1 MSDNRDGA
9 DPTVGEHAVGEHR
22 YGRAPSVISLVTGA
36 SSGIGMAFAR
46 RLAARGDDLVIV
58 ARSEGR
64 LKELADEIQS
74 GLGREVEVMTA
85 DLTLGDDVARVE
97 QRLQSDERPVELLVN
112 NAGFGT
118 AGRFVELPVGRED
131 EEIRLNVLA
140 LMRLT
145 HAALPGMVKR
155 GRGGVINVSSVGAF
169 QPGPNNATYS
179 ATKAFVLSF
188 SEALHEELRGT
199 GVNLLALCPGFTRT
213 EFQERGGFDTEH
225 IPKLAW
231 QTPEAVVD
239 EALVAVEKGKALCVP
254 GFGNKA
260 MASMVHLAP
269 RGVVRRMSAKVAER
283 F

>member
-1 MSDNRDGA
+1 MDEKQ
-9 DPTVGEHAVGEHR
+9 VGK
-22 YGRAPSVISLVTGA
+22 APRVTSLVTGA

-46 RLAARGDDLVIV
+46 RLAARGDDLVVV

-64 LKELADEIQS
+64 LKELADELQA
-74 GLGREVEVMTA
+74 LGREVEVLPA
-85 DLTLGDDVARVE
+85 DLTLADDVGRVE

-118 AGRFVELPVGRED
+118 AGTFVELPVGRED

-145 HAALPGMVKR
+145 HAALPGMLRR
-155 GRGGVINVSSVGAF
+155 GHGRVINVSSVGGF

-179 ATKAFVLSF
+179 ATKAFVTSF
-188 SEALHEELRGT
+188 SEAVHEELRGT
-199 GVNLLALCPGFTRT
+199 GVNVLALCPGFTRT
-213 EFQERGGFDTEH
+213 EFHQRGSFDTEH
-225 IPKLAW
+225 LPKLAW

-239 EALVAVEKGKALCVP
+239 EALAAVEKGKALCVP
-254 GFGNKA
+254 GLVNKFS
-260 MASMVHLAP
+260 ASMVHLAP
-269 RGVVRRMSAKVAER
+269 RGVVRRVSAKVAER

>member
-1 MSDNRDGA
+1 MA
-9 DPTVGEHAVGEHR
+9 T
-22 YGRAPSVISLVTGA
+22 SLVTGA

-58 ARSEGR
+58 ARSEGK

-74 GLGREVEVMTA
+74 GLRREVEVLPA
-85 DLTLGDDVARVE
+85 DLTLGDDLARVE
-97 QRLQSDERPVELLVN
+97 RRLQDGDRPIDLLVN

-118 AGRFVELPVGRED
+118 AGDFIELPVGKED

-145 HAALPGMVKR
+145 HAALPGMVQR
-155 GRGGVINVSSVGAF
+155 GHGGVINVSSVGGF
-169 QPGPNNATYS
+169 QPGPRNATYS
-179 ATKAFVLSF
+179 ATKAFVTSF

-199 GVNLLALCPGFTRT
+199 GVKLLVLCPGFTRT
-213 EFQERGGFDTEH
+213 EFQQRGGFDTEH
-225 IPKLAW
+225 IPKAAW
-231 QTPEAVVD
+231 QTPETVVD
-239 EALVAVEKGKALCVP
+239 AALGALAKGRAMCVP

-260 MASMVHLAP
+260 MTSMTRLAP
-269 RGVVRRMSAKVAER
+269 RGLVRRGSARVAER

>member
-1 MSDNRDGA
+1 MSV
-9 DPTVGEHAVGEHR
+9 T
-22 YGRAPSVISLVTGA
+22 SLVTGA

-74 GLGREVEVMTA
+74 GLRRGVEVIPA
-85 DLTLGDDVARVE
+85 DLTLTDDLAAVE
-97 QRLQSDERPVELLVN
+97 RRLQDEARPIDLLVN

-118 AGRFVELPVGRED
+118 AGMFVELPVGKED

-145 HAALPGMVKR
+145 HAALGPMVTR
-155 GRGGVINVSSVGAF
+155 GHGGVINISSIGGF
-169 QPGPNNATYS
+169 QPGVRNATYS
-179 ATKAFVLSF
+179 ATKAFVTSF

-199 GVNLLALCPGFTRT
+199 GVNLLVLCPGFTRT
-213 EFQERGGFDTEH
+213 EFQQRGGFDTEQ
-225 IPKLAW
+225 IPKSAW

-239 EALVAVEKGKALCVP
+239 AALSAHANGKALCVP
-254 GFGNKA
+254 GLNNKA
-260 MASMVHLAP
+260 LASMIHLAP
-269 RGVVRRMSAKVAER
+269 RGLVRRVSAKVSER

>member
-1 MSDNRDGA
+1 M
-9 DPTVGEHAVGEHR
+9 TT
-22 YGRAPSVISLVTGA
+22 SLVTGA

-58 ARSEGR
+58 ARNEGR

-74 GLGREVEVMTA
+74 GLRRDVEVLPA
-85 DLTLGDDVARVE
+85 DLTLADDLSRVE
-97 QRLQSDERPVELLVN
+97 TRLNDDDRPIDLLVN

-140 LMRLT
+140 LMRLS
-145 HAALPGMVKR
+145 HAALDGMVRR
-155 GRGGVINVSSVGAF
+155 GHGGVINVSSIGGF
-169 QPGPNNATYS
+169 QPGARNATYS
-179 ATKAFVLSF
+179 ATKAFVTSF

-199 GVNLLALCPGFTRT
+199 GVKLLALCPGFTRT
-213 EFQERGGFDTEH
+213 EFQERGGFDTEK
-225 IPKLAW
+225 IPKRAW
-231 QTPEAVVD
+231 QTPETVVD
-239 EALVAVEKGKALCVP
+239 AALAAYGKGKALCIP

-260 MASMVHLAP
+260 MASMTHLAP
-269 RGVVRRMSAKVAER
+269 RSLVRRVSAKVSER

>member
-1 MSDNRDGA
+1 MSEKQDA
-9 DPTVGEHAVGEHR
+9 TEEHAVGEHSYR
-22 YGRAPSVISLVTGA
+22 RAPSVISLVTGA

-74 GLGREVEVMTA
+74 GLGCGVEVLPA
-85 DLTLGDDVARVE
+85 DLTLADDVGRVE
-97 QRLQSDERPVELLVN
+97 QRLQSAERPIDLLVN

-118 AGRFVELPVGRED
+118 AGKFVELPVGRED

-145 HAALPGMVKR
+145 HAALPGMLQR
-155 GRGGVINVSSVGAF
+155 GHGGVINVSSVGGF

-179 ATKAFVLSF
+179 ATKAFVTSF
-188 SEALHEELRGT
+188 SEAVHEELRGT
-199 GVNLLALCPGFTRT
+199 GVKLLALCPGFTRT
-213 EFQERGGFDTEH
+213 QFQERGGFDTEH

-239 EALVAVEKGKALCVP
+239 AALAAFEKGKALCVP
-254 GFGNKA
+254 GLPNKFS
-260 MASMVHLAP
+260 ASMVHLAP
-269 RGVVRRMSAKVAER
+269 RGVVRRVSAKVAER